1 MPAVAASLRVHISS
15 LAALPR
21 KSLLRPLKPLV
32 TPSVARLLVAPPS
45 ASSRSAVVAM
55 AAEPR
60 GPHSY
65 ADIESTLEGEPLIEL
80 LPSWARRTICPAGS
94 GCGDGECELLHV
106 DPTWRDALASR
117 HMAHGVQSSGGS
129 AWGGRPRLIVCAG
142 PERSGSTWLF
152 NAVRLL
158 LALSGQLALTYWLHS
173 ISASKLRARG
183 LSPLGRPD
191 PGGKGGGHGGMG
203 GERRGSAEG
212 FGKRGDGEGVGMDG
226 EGWGGVNVVVKTH
239 EWAEGWEVGEWSGVV
254 LLTERDTFITFTQI
268 SFGIFRLSSPLAAAS
283 RLMCATPFIYSTT
296 PAVRPS
302 LPSTLVSAIP
312 PSSPPY
318 FSSHALPQSHQG
330 HPRIKA
336 HMQSYLRDHY
346 RWKQHAAAVIPLASI
361 VPPGSPSELLCL
373 SHLAALLGLQTVEGA
388 AAGAAEGS
396 GLEAIQTLEGREGAG
411 GRAVDVRVVSRAL
424 AQLPVPTVPTV
435 SLYFHPS
442 SHVLLQPHP
451 SPPNF
456 LVGCSPP
463 SNLPPT
469 LTAGCSPDP
478 VTKLWPRHK
487 SKGGSARALTG
498 EERAEL
504 QQFVASLAPP
514 ASAPTK

>member
-1 MPAVAASLRVHISS
+1 MPAVAASLRVRISS

-21 KSLLRPLKPLV
+21 KSLLRPLKPLL
-32 TPSVARLLVAPPS
+32 TPSLAGMLVAPPS
-45 ASSRSAVVAM
+45 ASSRPAVVAM

-65 ADIESTLEGEPLIEL
+65 ADIESSLKGETLIEL

-142 PERSGSTWLF
+142 PERSGSMWFFNPPPISPLPPNPSSHFSPFNQPPFPSLPCPTAGSTWLF
-152 NAVRLL
+152 NTVRLL
-158 LALSGQLALTYWLHS
+158 LAHSGQLALSYWLHS
-173 ISASKLRARG
+173 IFASKLRARG

-212 FGKRGDGEGVGMDG
+212 LGKRGDGEGVGMDG

-239 EWAEGWEVGEWSGVV
+239 EWAEGWEVGEWTRVV
-254 LLTERDTFITFTQI
+254 LLTERDVC
-268 SFGIFRLSSPLAAAS
+268 GVAD
-283 RLMCATPFIYSTT
+283 
-296 PAVRPS
+296 
-302 LPSTLVSAIP
+302 
-312 PSSPPY
+312 
-318 FSSHALPQSHQG
+318 
-330 HPRIKA
+330 
-336 HMQSYLRDHY
+336 SYLRVGWLPHSMPATRPTAISLLVFQPAFHY
-346 RWKQHAAAVIPLASI
+346 FNLPT
-361 VPPGSPSELLCL
+361 LCMP
-373 SHLAALLGLQTVEGA
+373 AFRA

-396 GLEAIQTLEGREGAG
+396 GLEAIQTLEGREGAD

-435 SLYFHPS
+435 SLYFPPS

-469 LTAGCSPDP
+469 LTAGWAPDP

-487 SKGGSARALTG
+487 SKRGSARALTG

>member
-1 MPAVAASLRVHISS
+1 MPPQYPQCSTHCSLESPSPEFSLNAPLPFASSPSSS
-15 LAALPR
+15 LPPPFPDPR
-21 KSLLRPLKPLV
+21 L
-32 TPSVARLLVAPPS
+32 
-45 ASSRSAVVAM
+45 
-55 AAEPR
+55 
-60 GPHSY
+60 
-65 ADIESTLEGEPLIEL
+65 
-80 LPSWARRTICPAGS
+80 PAGS
-94 GCGDGECELLHV
+94 MWFFNPPPISPLPPNPSSHFSPFNQPPFPSLPC
-106 DPTWRDALASR
+106 PTA
-117 HMAHGVQSSGGS
+117 
-129 AWGGRPRLIVCAG
+129 
-142 PERSGSTWLF
+142 GSTWLF
-152 NAVRLL
+152 NTVRLL
-158 LALSGQLALTYWLHS
+158 LAHSGQLALSYWLHS
-173 ISASKLRARG
+173 IFASKLRARG

-212 FGKRGDGEGVGMDG
+212 LGKRGDGEGVGMDG

-239 EWAEGWEVGEWSGVV
+239 EWAEGWEVGEWTRVV
-254 LLTERDTFITFTQI
+254 LLTERDVC
-268 SFGIFRLSSPLAAAS
+268 GVAD
-283 RLMCATPFIYSTT
+283 
-296 PAVRPS
+296 
-302 LPSTLVSAIP
+302 
-312 PSSPPY
+312 
-318 FSSHALPQSHQG
+318 
-330 HPRIKA
+330 
-336 HMQSYLRDHY
+336 SYLR
-346 RWKQHAAAVIPLASI
+346 R
-361 VPPGSPSELLCL
+361 
-373 SHLAALLGLQTVEGA
+373 A

-396 GLEAIQTLEGREGAG
+396 GLEAIQTLEGREGAD

-435 SLYFHPS
+435 SLYFPPS

-469 LTAGCSPDP
+469 LTAGWAPDP

-487 SKGGSARALTG
+487 SKRGSARALTG

>member
-254 LLTERDTFITFTQI
+254 LLTERDTCGVADSYLRVGWLPHSMPATRPTAI
-268 SFGIFRLSSPLAAAS
+268 SLLVFQPAFHYFNLPTLCMPAFR
-283 RLMCATPFIYSTT
+283 
-296 PAVRPS
+296 
-302 LPSTLVSAIP
+302 
-312 PSSPPY
+312 
-318 FSSHALPQSHQG
+318 
-330 HPRIKA
+330 RIKA

-424 AQLPVPTVPTV
+424 AQLPVPTV

>member
-21 KSLLRPLKPLV
+21 KSLLRPLKPLL
-32 TPSVARLLVAPPS
+32 TPSLAGMLVAPPS
-45 ASSRSAVVAM
+45 ASSRPAVVAM

-65 ADIESTLEGEPLIEL
+65 ADIESSLKGETLIEL

-142 PERSGSTWLF
+142 PERSGSTWFFNPPPISPLPPNPSSHFSPFNQPPFPSLPCPTAGSTWLF

-158 LALSGQLALTYWLHS
+158 LAHSGQLALSYWLHS
-173 ISASKLRARG
+173 IFASKLRARG

-191 PGGKGGGHGGMG
+191 PGGKDGGHGGMG

-212 FGKRGDGEGVGMDG
+212 LGKRGDGEGVGMDG

-239 EWAEGWEVGEWSGVV
+239 EWAEGWEVGEWTRVV
-254 LLTERDTFITFTQI
+254 LLTERDVCGVAD
-268 SFGIFRLSSPLAAAS
+268 SYLRVGW
-283 RLMCATPFIYSTT
+283 
-296 PAVRPS
+296 
-302 LPSTLVSAIP
+302 LPHSM
-312 PSSPPY
+312 
-318 FSSHALPQSHQG
+318 
-330 HPRIKA
+330 PRIKA

-373 SHLAALLGLQTVEGA
+373 SHLAALLGLQTVERA

-424 AQLPVPTVPTV
+424 AQLPVPTAHAIVPT
-435 SLYFHPS
+435 SK
-442 SHVLLQPHP
+442 SHYI
-451 SPPNF
+451 S
-456 LVGCSPP
+456 
-463 SNLPPT
+463 LPPPT
-469 LTAGCSPDP
+469 SSSNPTPP
-478 VTKLWPRHK
+478 PPT
-487 SKGGSARALTG
+487 
-498 EERAEL
+498 
-504 QQFVASLAPP
+504 FSLAALLPLTCHQRSLQ
-514 ASAPTK
+514 AGRLTR